1 MPFHPPRE
9 PLATLP
15 TPLYP
20 LAGLSEH
27 LGGPRLFIKR
37 DDLTGFA
44 FGGNKVRKAEF
55 FLAAARA
62 AGTDTLITCGG
73 LQSNHCRVIA
83 AAAAR
88 SGMGCHLVLSGQRP
102 RALTGNVWL
111 GRLFGAELHFV
122 ASRADRAPTM
132 EALAR
137 ELEAR
142 GRRPYVIPLGGSTP
156 LGAYAYVEAVRE
168 FASQCLTLGI
178 EAAAIVHAS
187 SSGGTQAGL
196 LVGSRFA
203 NLRTRVI
210 GVSAD
215 ETARDLTRMVEEIA
229 QPLADRLELPRPRR
243 EEIEVLDDYVGDGY
257 EIPTAA
263 SEEATRLFARLE
275 GIVLDGTYSAKAAAG
290 FIDLIRRG
298 RWGPA
303 DTVCFWQTGSQLALF
318 EELPA

>member
-15 TPLYP
+15 TPLHP
-20 LAGLSEH
+20 LAGLSDH

-55 FLAAARA
+55 FLAEARA
-62 AGTDTLITCGG
+62 AGSDTLITCGG
-73 LQSNHCRVIA
+73 VQSNHCRVIA

-88 SGMGCHLVLSGQRP
+88 SRMGCHLVLSGQRP
-102 RALTGNVWL
+102 RALTANVWL
-111 GRLFGAELHFV
+111 DRLFGAELHFV

-132 EALAR
+132 ETLSR
-137 ELEAR
+137 ELEAD
-142 GRRPYVIPLGGSTP
+142 GRRPSVIPLGGSTP

-168 FASQCLTLGI
+168 FASQGRTLGI

-215 ETARDLTRMVEEIA
+215 ETAHDLTRMVEEIA
-229 QPLADRLELPRPRR
+229 QPLADRLELPRPRK
-243 EEIEVLDDYVGDGY
+243 EEIEVLDDYV
-257 EIPTAA
+257 
-263 SEEATRLFARLE
+263 
-275 GIVLDGTYSAKAAAG
+275 
-290 FIDLIRRG
+290 
-298 RWGPA
+298 
-303 DTVCFWQTGSQLALF
+303 
-318 EELPA
+318 